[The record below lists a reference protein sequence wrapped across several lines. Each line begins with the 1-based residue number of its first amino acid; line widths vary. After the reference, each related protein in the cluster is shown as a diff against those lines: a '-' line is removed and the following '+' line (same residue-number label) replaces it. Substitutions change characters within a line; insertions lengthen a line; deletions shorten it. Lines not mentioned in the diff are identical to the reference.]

1 MFSPHQFNYVLPEG
15 GPSPRKKYTQ
25 IGINFLKKNVTATYV
40 AKCLTVSYSNLFH
53 FKFQHSYYPAAR
65 AAPARLL
72 SQHPEQKHDRGKNN
86 HFLFIKYF
94 FAKPQI
100 AAFTSLFKTQTL
112 WFQNLARHFF
122 ITRNFI
128 KFYFNKLI
136 HFLHI
141 LKYPSNVSV
150 ECRIPLGKNLR

>member
-112 WFQNLARHFF
+112 
-122 ITRNFI
+122 
-128 KFYFNKLI
+128 
-136 HFLHI
+136 
-141 LKYPSNVSV
+141 
-150 ECRIPLGKNLR
+150 